1 MKKTIIGSFIS
12 FSFALVVVAIVG
24 YVVTVP
30 SSVNL
35 RDVKTINV
43 KDAISSSI
51 NIQDKQEVK
60 KTVNSVDYLNSWKLS
75 ATVISTNSFAMVIK
89 GKDSKILKLKDELEG
104 YEVKKIQKE
113 KVLFSTNTDDV
124 WLYIKSK
131 KPKTQNFGVHKVMP
145 KVDTFNIRRATFK
158 RNVLRPERLLK
169 TVNIMPE
176 MVSGKFH
183 GMKVV
188 SLLEGSF
195 LYMYGL
201 RKGDIIKKINGK
213 NLLSIADGI
222 SAYQNIASSKNFTIS
237 VLRDN
242 KIEEFKYAIVK

>member
-24 YVVTVP
+24 YVVTIP
-30 SSVNL
+30 SAVKL

-75 ATVISTNSFAMVIK
+75 ATVISTKSYAMVIK
-89 GKDSKILKLKDELEG
+89 GRDSRILELSDDLEG
-104 YEVKKIQKE
+104 YEVKKIEKD
-113 KVLFSTNTDDV
+113 KVLFSTNTDDI

-131 KPKTQNFGVHKVMP
+131 KTTPRDVTRVSKRKNNFQIK
-145 KVDTFNIRRATFK
+145 KRTFSQFMK
-158 RNVLRPERLLK
+158 SPEKLLK
-169 TVNIMPE
+169 TINIMPE
-176 MVSGKFH
+176 MNQNIFQ

-188 SLLEGSF
+188 SILEGSF
-195 LYMYGL
+195 LYRYGL

-213 NLLSIADGI
+213 KLLSIADGI
-222 SAYQNIASSKNFTIS
+222 SAYQNILSSNRFSIA

-242 KIEEFKYAIVK
+242 KIEEFKYDVR

>member
-113 KVLFSTNTDDV
+113 KVLFSTKTDDI

-131 KPKTQNFGVHKVMP
+131 KRTLKNVTRVSKRKNSFSIK
-145 KVDTFNIRRATFK
+145 KRTFSQFMK
-158 RNVLRPERLLK
+158 SPEKLLK
-169 TVNIMPE
+169 TINIMPE
-176 MVSGKFH
+176 MSNNIFQ

-188 SLLEGSF
+188 SILEGSF
-195 LYMYGL
+195 LYRYGL

-213 NLLSIADGI
+213 KLLSIADGI
-222 SAYQNIASSKNFTIS
+222 SAYQNILSSNRFSIA

-242 KIEEFKYAIVK
+242 KIEEFKYDVR

>member
-1 MKKTIIGSFIS
+1 MKKTIIGSFVS

-113 KVLFSTNTDDV
+113 KVLFSTKTDDI

-131 KPKTQNFGVHKVMP
+131 KRTLKNVTRVSKRKNSFSIK
-145 KVDTFNIRRATFK
+145 KRTFSQFMK
-158 RNVLRPERLLK
+158 SPEKLLK
-169 TVNIMPE
+169 TINIMPE
-176 MVSGKFH
+176 MSNNIFQ

-188 SLLEGSF
+188 SILEGSF
-195 LYMYGL
+195 LYRYGL

-213 NLLSIADGI
+213 KLLSIADGI
-222 SAYQNIASSKNFTIS
+222 SAYQNILSSNRFSIA

-242 KIEEFKYAIVK
+242 KIEEFKYDVR